1 MNSLIFLLKLS
12 YKALIKFYET
22 ELIEYFCAFP
32 CETSV
37 QYINMPHKCIQ
48 HYKMIS
54 HSSNIDCLLQTL
66 KSRFVTLT
74 THYTSDPAVAF
85 ADVHRNGF

>member
-1 MNSLIFLLKLS
+1 MSIFAYWGAPVCCLI
-12 YKALIKFYET
+12 ALM
-22 ELIEYFCAFP
+22 
-32 CETSV
+32 
-37 QYINMPHKCIQ
+37 QYIIIPHKCIQ

-74 THYTSDPAVAF
+74 THYTSGPAAAF
-85 ADVHRNGF
+85 ADVLRNGS